1 MVSPIDPFGVGVPEL
16 PGDPP
21 ERFTQ
26 LEHERREGVPRL
38 VHRTGPQFCAT
49 ERWAPHAL
57 TEVGDIEWPTV
68 PVGPLPKR
76 LLSTLLLTLVVLPAV
91 YVLAYRRL
99 RRPGAVSRRGA
110 SRENNP
116 ARLEAVG

>member
-26 LEHERREGVPRL
+26 LEHERREGAPRL
-38 VHRTGPQFCAT
+38 VQRTGPRFCAT
-49 ERWAPHAL
+49 ERRAPHAL

-68 PVGPLPKR
+68 PVGKDPRTVSFARVAMGAER
-76 LLSTLLLTLVVLPAV
+76 LLDD
-91 YVLAYRRL
+91 REH
-99 RRPGAVSRRGA
+99 
-110 SRENNP
+110 RENNP